1 MLRCKSEIYIFHVV
15 VVMLGITSSL
25 HVQVAVQNDNRSGS
39 SLLICA
45 MHDPNNMALGSN
57 IALAA

>member
-1 MLRCKSEIYIFHVV
+1 
-15 VVMLGITSSL
+15 MLGITSSL